1 MKHLIPDEIMS
12 TAELIPLIRKP
23 ATPGERLEM
32 WAKALERH
40 AGPLNAPRRL
50 EHLSPDELRAYRGSN
65 TPLTVAFNDPMLR
78 AEGLKGDSLGDAM
91 EFFDLSHRMTHWM
104 LCDCHY
110 HGTDDR
116 SRPRQAASPACARR
130 GTAGEMGADLQKAG
144 WLGSLEGTALR
155 SIRSRPRLWP
165 AWSVVALDR
174 QEAPPPG
181 ERRTGYSASATTD
194 WLLAQLRHW
203 RSLPL
208 KTLRSI
214 LPFTPCD
221 RPEPEYCQNSHLRPG

>member
-40 AGPLNAPRRL
+40 AGPLNALRRL

-65 TPLTVAFNDPMLR
+65 TPLTVAFNDPALR

-91 EFFDLSHRMTHWM
+91 EFFDLTHRDTHWM

-110 HGTDDR
+110 NGTMTGAGLAKLLRHHAR
-116 SRPRQAASPACARR
+116 SA
-130 GTAGEMGADLQKAG
+130 
-144 WLGSLEGTALR
+144 
-155 SIRSRPRLWP
+155 
-165 AWSVVALDR
+165 
-174 QEAPPPG
+174 
-181 ERRTGYSASATTD
+181 ERRARWARTFRRLVGWAA
-194 WLLAQLRHW
+194 
-203 RSLPL
+203 
-208 KTLRSI
+208 
-214 LPFTPCD
+214 
-221 RPEPEYCQNSHLRPG
+221 